1 MNRRNID
8 KKHYSLNVTISLFV
22 LIMAS
27 LVASSIVFRN
37 NNKNNIQKKLQEVGY
52 GQVEKINPLVLE
64 KSNNVVDKT
73 TSNLELIGEIKRV
86 YNLDVIYGEGTEYL
100 ASSSDATP
108 IYNQEDINTM
118 LVELIEC
125 LEKYPSNIFKEIQL
139 KDYGVEI
146 CLVNA
151 FKNENIALATRD
163 SNNNFKIYLSN
174 ATENS
179 KIPKSVHHE
188 MYHIL
193 EYYMKLEFDI
203 NEIYK
208 DWNKYNPEGFSYQD
222 NIALLDTSYVLNM
235 DENRE
240 AYFVSI
246 YSKHSDKE
254 DRAEVFADTMIS
266 DNMPVYYA
274 DINSPIR
281 SKMVLITNAI
291 NNSFY
296 SVNYGTSIYWTRYF

>member
-37 NNKNNIQKKLQEVGY
+37 NNENNIQKKLQEVGY

-222 NIALLDTSYVLNM
+222 NISLLDTSYVLNL
-235 DENRE
+235 DESRE
-240 AYFVSI
+240 AHFVSI

>member
-1 MNRRNID
+1 MNRRNYD

-27 LVASSIVFRN
+27 LVVSTFIFRD

-52 GQVEKINPLVLE
+52 GQVEKINPLILE
-64 KSNNVVDKT
+64 KSNNIVDKT

-100 ASSSDATP
+100 ASSADATP
-108 IYNQEDINTM
+108 IYNQEDINNM
-118 LVELIEC
+118 LVELIDC
-125 LEKYPSNIFKEIQL
+125 LEKYPSSIFKEIQL

-146 CLVNA
+146 CLVNV
-151 FKNENIALATRD
+151 FKNDNIALATRD

-174 ATENS
+174 ATQNS

-208 DWNKYNPEGFSYQD
+208 DWNKYNPEGFSYQN

-240 AYFVSI
+240 PHFVSI
-246 YSKHSDKE
+246 YSKYSDKE
-254 DRAEVFADTMIS
+254 DRAEVFADTMIAE
-266 DNMPVYYA
+266 DIPTYYTNI
-274 DINSPIR
+274 DSPIR
-281 SKMVLITNAI
+281 SKMELISNAI